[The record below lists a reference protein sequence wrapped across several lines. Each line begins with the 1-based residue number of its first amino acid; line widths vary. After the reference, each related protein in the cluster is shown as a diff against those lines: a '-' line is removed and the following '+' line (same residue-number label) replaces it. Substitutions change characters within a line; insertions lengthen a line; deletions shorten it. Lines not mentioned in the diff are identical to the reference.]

1 MSYSRA
7 QRGRP
12 KDKAAAQNALIPW
25 GYDAPAKKT
34 MPLAD
39 FINLITEEEDRTTAP
54 HKIKNVL
61 LYWDRGSLTSGDEAK
76 MVELN
81 IDT

>member
-1 MSYSRA
+1 
-7 QRGRP
+7 
-12 KDKAAAQNALIPW
+12 
-25 GYDAPAKKT
+25 

-39 FINLITEEEDRTTAP
+39 FIDLITEEEDRMTAP
-54 HKIKNVL
+54 HKIKNIL
-61 LYWDRGSLTSGDEAK
+61 LYWYLGSLTNSDEAK